1 MSGKRASIPVQP
13 GGKRD
18 PALEMILDLIKEH
31 ERFALTTHLSPE
43 GDAIGSTLAL
53 RLILRRLG
61 KEALIIMQDPVP
73 HSLRFL
79 KGTEG
84 IKGPR
89 DLPEGFDPQ
98 VWFVLDCASFE
109 RVGEQVKR
117 LIERTGKPIVNI
129 DHHVSNPGFGQINYL
144 RQAAATAQLILR
156 LASALKLSDPE
167 VATALY
173 AGLVADTDAFRNANT
188 DAQALRDG
196 AALLEQGARA
206 HEVIVNLYERRTEGE
221 IRLLGHTLLHAHLD
235 GEIIWAE
242 LPLEAFAQLGALPQE
257 TERLVDELRMVEG
270 VAVAVLF
277 KELEGGRVKVSFRA
291 KDGLKVNEL
300 AQSFGGGGH
309 EQAAGCLVNGDLAG
323 VERLILEEL
332 KRRLD
337 AHRSR

>member
-13 GGKRD
+13 GSKRD
-18 PALEMILDLIKEH
+18 PALETILDLIKEH

-61 KEALIIMQDPVP
+61 KEAPIIMQDPVP

-156 LASALKLSDPE
+156 LASALKLNDPE

-221 IRLLGHTLLHAHLD
+221 IRLLGHTLLHAHLE
-235 GEIIWAE
+235 GKIIWAE
-242 LPLEAFAQLGALPQE
+242 LPLETFARLRALPQE
-257 TERLVDELRMVEG
+257 TEHLVDELRTVEG

-309 EQAAGCLVNGDLAG
+309 EQAAGCLVNGELAA

-332 KRRLD
+332 RRRLD

>member
-1 MSGKRASIPVQP
+1 MSGKRPSIPAQLE
-13 GGKRD
+13 KRD
-18 PALEMILDLIKEH
+18 PSLETILDLIKEH

-61 KEALIIMQDPVP
+61 KEALIVMQDPVP
-73 HSLRFL
+73 QSLKFL
-79 KGTEG
+79 KGAEG

-98 VWFVLDCASFE
+98 LWFVLDCASFE

-117 LIERTGKPIVNI
+117 LIERTGKPIINI

-144 RQAAATAQLILR
+144 RQAAATAQLIFQLS
-156 LASALKLSDPE
+156 LALKLNDPE
-167 VATALY
+167 IATALY

-188 DAQALRDG
+188 DAQALRDA
-196 AALLEQGARA
+196 AALLEQGAKA
-206 HEVIVNLYERRTEGE
+206 HEVIVNLYERRTPGE
-221 IRLLGHTLLHAHLD
+221 LRLLGHALLHAHLD
-235 GEIIWAE
+235 GGIIWAE
-242 LPLEAFAQLGALPQE
+242 LPLEVFARLGALPHE
-257 TERLVDELRMVEG
+257 TEHLVDELRTVEG
-270 VAVAVLF
+270 VKVAVLF

-291 KDGLKVNEL
+291 KEGLKVNEL

-309 EQAAGCLVNGDLAG
+309 EQAAGCLLSGELAE
-323 VERLILEEL
+323 VERLVLEEL

-337 AHRSR
+337 AHRSG